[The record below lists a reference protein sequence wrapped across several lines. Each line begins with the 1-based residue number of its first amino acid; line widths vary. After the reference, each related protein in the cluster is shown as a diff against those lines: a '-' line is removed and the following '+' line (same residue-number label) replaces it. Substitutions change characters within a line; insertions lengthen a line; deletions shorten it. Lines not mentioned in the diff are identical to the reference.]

1 MTRFTVAVRRLGYE
15 ALKAELT
22 PGDKVAILSCD
33 SCARLS
39 DGLGGEEGLAGLAD
53 KLAADGFRV
62 TCREVLSIACSLEQL
77 RACIDD
83 EANRALFEEADV
95 VIPLACQAG
104 IAKAK
109 EALPSV
115 RVLQVTE
122 TLGTGIFSPDTGARL
137 TEPTEDTGLAVDA
150 TKGISLTEAAD
161 RLGLHA
167 ESF

>member
-1 MTRFTVAVRRLGYE
+1 MTRFTVAIRRLDYE
-15 ALKAELT
+15 ALKDELA
-22 PGDKVAILSCD
+22 PRDRIVILSCD

-62 TCREVLSIACSLEQL
+62 TCRKTLPIACSLEQL
-77 RACIDD
+77 RSCIDD
-83 EANRALFEEADV
+83 EANGKLFEDADV

-104 IAKAK
+104 VEKAR
-109 EALPSV
+109 EALPGI

-122 TLGTGIFSPDTGARL
+122 TLGKGVFSPKTGAHL
-137 TEPTEDTGLAVDA
+137 TEPTEDIGLAVDA

-167 ESF
+167 GSF

>member
-1 MTRFTVAVRRLGYE
+1 MTRFTVAVRRLDYE

-22 PGDKVAILSCD
+22 PGDRVVILSCD

-62 TCREVLSIACSLEQL
+62 TCREVLPIACSLEQL
-77 RACIDD
+77 RACIDGK
-83 EANRALFEEADV
+83 ANRTLFEEADV
-95 VIPLACQAG
+95 VIPLACRAG
-104 IAKAK
+104 IDKAK
-109 EALPSV
+109 EALPGI

-122 TLGTGIFSPDTGARL
+122 TLGKGVFSPETGPRL
-137 TEPTEDTGLAVDA
+137 TEPLEELGLEVDG
-150 TKGISLTEAAD
+150 TKGISLAEAAD

-167 ESF
+167 GSF